1 MDEISSLELAI
12 TDLAHSCDSWVSVH
26 DQNPAVLLQNSE
38 LCTSACK
45 YLAFIMASSPG
56 SSTNAP
62 MPDFAF
68 NSSLI
73 GYDVGIPGR
82 QLEHV
87 IRISTAH
94 AMNSK
99 QAGETFAA
107 LEWGETDAGKEWSH
121 AELAIAGCEK
131 AELAVVVGVLLPQ
144 AAIATL
150 PNKPLTPAVCEN
162 FDQEMHCW
170 VPTNEKTWI
179 VVRKLSDQRGNL
191 FALANKNT
199 GTGLCAILPLPT
211 STTYRHRFF
220 FFREWTGLSKA
231 TGQHRLRFNPW
242 KANINK
248 FAKRYGGGH
257 GNDLADEVAP
267 AEPVGRSPV
276 DHPRDNET
284 VLRNLLQEVVPL
296 TSRPQKRRR
305 RLVRYVCHEY
315 IWLYEK
321 GY

>member
-1 MDEISSLELAI
+1 
-12 TDLAHSCDSWVSVH
+12 
-26 DQNPAVLLQNSE
+26 
-38 LCTSACK
+38 
-45 YLAFIMASSPG
+45 
-56 SSTNAP
+56 

-82 QLEHV
+82 QLEQV

-107 LEWGETDAGKEWSH
+107 LERDETDAGKEWSH

-144 AAIATL
+144 AAIAAL
-150 PNKPLTPAVCEN
+150 PNEALTPAACEH
-162 FDQEMHCW
+162 FDQRTHDW
-170 VPTNEKTWI
+170 VPTNKKTWI

-191 FALANKNT
+191 FALANKNP
-199 GTGLCAILPLPT
+199 GTGLCVILQLPA

-231 TGQHRLRFNPW
+231 TGQHRLRFNAW
-242 KANINK
+242 KANINQL
-248 FAKRYGGGH
+248 ADQYGGEH
-257 GNDLADEVAP
+257 GDDLADEVAP
-267 AEPVGRSPV
+267 PEPVELIPV
-276 DHPRDNET
+276 DHPRDNEA
-284 VLRNLLQEVVPL
+284 VLRNLLQGIGPFDLEAAEEAAEACEV
-296 TSRPQKRRR
+296 
-305 RLVRYVCHEY
+305 RLR
-315 IWLYEK
+315 
-321 GY
+321 